1 MGETWRLIRG
11 PGRPA
16 ENMARDTA
24 MAWAVGEGLVPPTL
38 RLYRWDPP
46 AVSLGYA
53 QRRDLALDLAAC
65 ARTGLAVVRRP
76 TGGRAVLHG
85 GDLTYAVAV
94 PRGGIWAEGNVAAC
108 CRRIH
113 EAVAAGLGRL
123 GVPAEVAG
131 PRPPLG
137 RAHGALCFAAVSS
150 HEITVGGRKLVGSA
164 QRRFGRA
171 ILQHGSIPIAAE
183 RGRLAALV
191 PGNSA
196 GAARLLQQT
205 MVSLAEVLGGPPDP
219 EAVAAAVAE
228 GFAAAFDVRL
238 AAGSWEPAEEALA
251 ARLEAEG
258 AAEERPHAIAGGLF
272 GTLTPSGASD
282 SLW

>member
-1 MGETWRLIRG
+1 MGEMWRLIRG
-11 PGRPA
+11 TGRPA
-16 ENMARDTA
+16 ENMARDAA

-38 RLYRWDPP
+38 RLYRWEPA

-53 QRRDLALDLAAC
+53 QRRDVSVDLAAC
-65 ARTGLAVVRRP
+65 ARAGLAVVRRP

-85 GDLTYAVAV
+85 KDLTYAVAV
-94 PRGGIWAEGNVAAC
+94 PRRGTWAEGNLAAC

-113 EAVAAGLGRL
+113 EAVAAGLSRL
-123 GVPAEVAG
+123 GARVEIAG

-137 RAHGALCFAAVSS
+137 EAQGESGPLCFAAVSS

-164 QRRFGRA
+164 QRRLGRA
-171 ILQHGSIPIAAE
+171 ILQHGSIPVAAE

-191 PGNSA
+191 PGDP
-196 GAARLLQQT
+196 ARGVQRLEET
-205 MVSLAEVLGGPPDP
+205 MVSLAEVLGEPPDP

-228 GFAAAFDVRL
+228 GFAAAFDIRYTE
-238 AAGSWEPAEEALA
+238 GSWDPAEEALA

-258 AAEERPHAIAGGLF
+258 AVQDPPQALAE
-272 GTLTPSGASD
+272 AS
-282 SLW
+282 WVP